1 MLILR
6 AEAAG
11 LTGIATCAEPS
22 PRGGDRR
29 QLSREFYIHRRA
41 DTKAACPSWY
51 DAVVAGSVK
60 SGESYEHAIRR
71 ELAEEIRIE
80 GVEPGFLFE
89 SRYRTSDVIWFTC
102 VYEVMWNRPIQHQ
115 TEEVVWGVFMP
126 APDLTAKLEQRRFVP
141 AGHQLLRRYL
151 AERDN

>member
-1 MLILR
+1 MVR
-6 AEAAG
+6 RVAAIVG
-11 LTGIATCAEPS
+11 NCLG
-22 PRGGDRR
+22 
-29 QLSREFYIHRRA
+29 EFYIHRRA
-41 DTKAACPSWY
+41 DTKAAFPSWY
-51 DAVVAGSVK
+51 DAVVTGSVK

-71 ELAEEIRIE
+71 ELAEDIRIE

-89 SRYRTSDVIWFTC
+89 SRYRTSDVNWFTC

-115 TEEVVWGVFMP
+115 TQEVVWGVFMP
-126 APDLTAKLEQRRFVP
+126 APDLIAKLGQWRFVP